1 MATHRL
7 TKDLLCV
14 ASAIGLRDIFQ
25 LFLCQRFIWQ
35 CSLQRLCLHHFDYFT
50 STLLSMHKLL
60 LLLHLRFF
68 HHSKPGE
75 LIAMVLQV
83 AIAVLCRHYFHLVSP
98 LDCTKD
104 TLVVSGITTR
114 IDSPTKFHHRIAD
127 ANSLRISIMRS
138 HQLDS
143 ILAIDS

>member
-1 MATHRL
+1 
-7 TKDLLCV
+7 
-14 ASAIGLRDIFQ
+14 
-25 LFLCQRFIWQ
+25 
-35 CSLQRLCLHHFDYFT
+35 
-50 STLLSMHKLL
+50 MHKLL

-104 TLVVSGITTR
+104 TLVDSGITAR
-114 IDSPTKFHHRIAD
+114 IDSPTKFHHHIAD
-127 ANSLRISIMRS
+127 ANSLRVSILRR